1 MSKLTSVRDFGI
13 IYNAYL
19 KFEEAMLEI
28 DEDSDEYETS
38 YEDAKEELKEEKME
52 VIEELKESAVT

>member
-1 MSKLTSVRDFGI
+1 MADYHIRLGRFQKARRVFEEALSKLTSVRDFSI

-28 DEDSDEYETS
+28 DEDS
-38 YEDAKEELKEEKME
+38 E
-52 VIEELKESAVT
+52 VS